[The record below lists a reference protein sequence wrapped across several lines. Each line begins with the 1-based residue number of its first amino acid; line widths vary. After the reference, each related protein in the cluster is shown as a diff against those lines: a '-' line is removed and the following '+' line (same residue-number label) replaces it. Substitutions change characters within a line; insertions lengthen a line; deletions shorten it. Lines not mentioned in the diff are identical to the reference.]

1 MLRYKKMAATKF
13 IYLYVIQFR
22 CDGSAWEDV
31 GEYPKCGYK
40 YRDVL
45 HDLKEYRLS
54 GGGEYRI
61 IERREK
67 RNG

>member
-1 MLRYKKMAATKF
+1 MKLTKY

-22 CDGSAWEDV
+22 CYGGVWEDV
-31 GEYPKCGYK
+31 CIYPKCDYK

-45 HDLKEYRLS
+45 NDMREYRAS
-54 GGGEYRI
+54 GIGDYRI

-67 RNG
+67 RND

>member
-1 MLRYKKMAATKF
+1 MAARKF
-13 IYLYVIQFR
+13 DYLWVIQFR

-31 GEYPKCGYK
+31 CIYLKRDYK

-61 IERREK
+61 IERRER
-67 RNG
+67 RNP

>member
-1 MLRYKKMAATKF
+1 MKEWSAKMKF
-13 IYLYVIQFR
+13 DYLWVIQFR
-22 CDGSAWEDV
+22 CYGGVWEDV
-31 GEYPKCGYK
+31 CIYPKCDYK

-45 HDLKEYRLS
+45 NDMKEYRAS
-54 GGGEYRI
+54 GIGTYRI